1 MTILKALGT
10 MALWLICVAVVAFS
24 LTVVAAL
31 ACLAFLAIVG
41 G

>member
-10 MALWLICVAVVAFS
+10 MALWFVALAAFVVSCAAV
-24 LTVVAAL
+24 LAL

-41 G
+41 